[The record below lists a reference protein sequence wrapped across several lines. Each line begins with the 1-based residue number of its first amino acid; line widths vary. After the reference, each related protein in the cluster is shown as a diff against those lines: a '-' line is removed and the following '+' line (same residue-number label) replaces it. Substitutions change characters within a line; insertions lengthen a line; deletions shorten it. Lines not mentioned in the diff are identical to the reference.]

1 MQRET
6 RFVKDV
12 VSVVTPVYNGEKYL
26 SRLLDSIL
34 CQSWDSMEIIVSD
47 DGSTDGTL
55 AVAESYREKFRR
67 RGFAYTIISSP
78 HKNASAAIN
87 QGLPLV
93 NGEFLIWPDSDDFL
107 DRDSVRK
114 RVMFLREN
122 PQYQCVRSLSR
133 YRDEAGREAPAEET
147 RGDLQKQ
154 ELFFPIL
161 ESETFVCCG
170 CYMLRSEPFFAIYPQ
185 RKIPEYGVGQ
195 NFQMLLPFCYF
206 HRCPTIPEE
215 LYTVLVR
222 PESHSRRQLTFAQEE
237 KKYSDY
243 EKLIDEIIDICRI
256 CSAEELRRLRLW
268 KCRRRYWLAVQYRKK
283 AKAFFALFAIYQ
295 CGGVGFFAFLKSLAG
310 IFCGSKF
317 RSFYHKLKKK
327 KKNGAK
333 AA

>member
-1 MQRET
+1 MEN
-6 RFVKDV
+6 RFVKDL
-12 VSVVTPVYNGEKYL
+12 VSVVTPVHNGEKYL

-34 CQSWDSMEIIVSD
+34 CQSWDSMEMIVSD

-55 AVAESYREKFRR
+55 AVAESYREKFRK

-114 RVMFLREN
+114 RVMFLWEN

-133 YRDEAGREAPAEET
+133 YQDEEGREAPAEEK
-147 RGDLQKQ
+147 RGNLQEQ
-154 ELFFPIL
+154 ELFFPLL
-161 ESETFVCCG
+161 EAETFVCFG
-170 CYMLRSEPFFAIYPQ
+170 CYMLRTEPFFTIYPQ
-185 RKIPEYGVGQ
+185 RKIPEYDIGQ

-222 PESHSRRQLTFAQEE
+222 SESHSRRMLTAAQEE

-243 EKLIDEIIDICRI
+243 EDLIDEIIHICRI
-256 CSAEELRRLRLW
+256 CRSEDLRRIRRW
-268 KCRRRYWLAVQYRKK
+268 KYRRRYSLAVRYQKK
-283 AKAFFALFAIYQ
+283 GKALLALFAVYQ
-295 CGGVGFFAFLKSLAG
+295 CGGIGFFAFLKGLVG
-310 IFCGSKF
+310 IFCGPKF
-317 RSFYHKLKKK
+317 RSFYQKMKKRK
-327 KKNGAK
+327 QNGAK
-333 AA
+333 AV